1 MSYTTMTSLK
11 EYNQTALFE
20 SLNFASLKVVP
31 GTNHIDAQ
39 EPRRQPSTNSTDDVS
54 SLRPHLSCNLTRVVK

>member
-11 EYNQTALFE
+11 EDNQTALFE

-31 GTNHIDAQ
+31 GTSHIDAQ
-39 EPRRQPSTNSTDDVS
+39 ESRRQPN
-54 SLRPHLSCNLTRVVK
+54 RPMQTPQTMFPV